1 MSAADRLRE
10 KLLRL
15 GPACGE
21 AAESAVKAA
30 AEKAA
35 AEAAALA
42 PVATGRLRGS
52 VVAEIDGLSASVSA
66 GCDYAAPVELGS
78 RGRPARPFLLPA
90 AQASDFPAQAA
101 ALAKKAIGRL
111 R

>member
-30 AEKAA
+30 AE
-35 AEAAALA
+35 AAALA

-52 VVAEIDGLSASVSA
+52 VAAKIDGLSASVSA

-90 AQASDFPAQAA
+90 AQTSDFPAQAA